1 METLLYCAV
10 SFGVGICFAAYCYE
24 KDIKQLE
31 HELFYQQLKHIL

>member
-24 KDIKQLE
+24 KTINQLE
-31 HELFYQQLKHIL
+31 HEIVYLQLKNIL